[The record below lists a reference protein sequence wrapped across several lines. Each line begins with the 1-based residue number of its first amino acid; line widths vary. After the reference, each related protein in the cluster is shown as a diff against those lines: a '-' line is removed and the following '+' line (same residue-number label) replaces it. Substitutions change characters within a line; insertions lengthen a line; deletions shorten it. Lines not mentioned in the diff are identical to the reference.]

1 MNKAFKYSGKVWLLS
16 GAMSFLLCQLPLY
29 YLYHNKFFLTGDSY
43 FNLNQDIAI
52 ENIEAMCYL
61 IIPWLVVLPFVKRLY
76 NPVWT
81 VRQFK
86 WVVFLVSEF
95 LIIFFLLDGISIF
108 NTHLLLPTGFMLAI
122 FCLSTAISIY
132 VSSVDDILAELF
144 RQIKDLE

>member
-16 GAMSFLLCQLPLY
+16 GAISFLLYQLPLY

-43 FNLNQDIAI
+43 LNLNEAIAI
-52 ENIEAMCYL
+52 ETFKTMCYL
-61 IIPWLVVLPFVKRLY
+61 IIPWLIVLPFAKRFY
-76 NPVWT
+76 NPAWS

-86 WVVFLVSEF
+86 WVIFLVAEF

-132 VSSVDDILAELF
+132 VCSVNDILAELF
-144 RQIKDLE
+144 KQVKDLE